1 MVLPVY
7 SRAGL
12 SRTVA
17 LVVALSLA
25 AVSTGGVARAFDA
38 AEPHSAGTI
47 DLDRSNGA
55 TIGSEIPVS
64 LEPWRLAGLA
74 FYDFAGMAI
83 SGNVGFE
90 AARAGIHAKAQHDPA
105 AARLIEP
112 IRKVE

>member
-1 MVLPVY
+1 MPVY
-7 SRAGL
+7 SRACL

-17 LVVALSLA
+17 LVVALSLM

-38 AEPHSAGTI
+38 AEPNSAGAI

-64 LEPWRLAGLA
+64 LEPWRSAGLA
-74 FYDFAGMAI
+74 FRDSGAMAI
-83 SGNVGFE
+83 SGNVGFK
-90 AARAGIHAKAQHDPA
+90 AAMARIHAGAAHDPA